1 MQHPANLVGMTAAE
15 IDAHLA
21 SIAEPKRS
29 TLEEV
34 RRRILEI
41 IPEAEQCISYN
52 MPCFKV
58 EGKAVAGF
66 DAFTHHLS
74 YFPHSGH
81 VFQEMPDALAGYT
94 FTKGSLHFAID
105 EPLPRDVI
113 AQLLHIRMQ
122 QAGL

>member
-1 MQHPANLVGMTAAE
+1 MTAAE

-21 SIAEPKRS
+21 VIDEPKRS

-52 MPCFKV
+52 MPCFKIG
-58 EGKAVAGF
+58 GKAVAGF
-66 DAFTHHLS
+66 DAFRNHLS
-74 YFPHSGH
+74 YFPHSGQ
-81 VFQEMPDALAGYT
+81 VFSEMQDALAGYT
-94 FTKGSLHFAID
+94 VTKGSLHFPVD
-105 EPLPRDVI
+105 EPLPRELI

-122 QAGL
+122 QAGIFRE

>member
-1 MQHPANLVGMTAAE
+1 MTAAE
-15 IDAHLA
+15 IDARLA
-21 SIAEPKRS
+21 ALEEPKRS

-81 VFQEMPDALAGYT
+81 VFQEMQDALT
-94 FTKGSLHFAID
+94 DFTVTKGSLHFPVD
-105 EPLPRDVI
+105 EPLSRELI

-122 QAGL
+122 QAGV